1 MSERVLWITDRY
13 PPAKGGMAVSCARQV
28 RGLRRRGIA
37 VDVLVL
43 GAVQA
48 IEAIVEERDGGADI
62 LLPSDPE
69 PGFNANH
76 SWVLAQAR
84 HARTPYT
91 HVVGFGAS
99 VGGYHAVTFAAWL
112 GARSTV
118 LVRGNDLDREW
129 FVPTRAAMVREA
141 FARAGGIGAVTV
153 EKALRIQALY
163 PDRRVVWTPNSVDP
177 ARWELL
183 PADRARRD
191 EIRGLPRAEPGVR
204 VVGLYGELKAKKR
217 IPCWLE
223 AVRDA
228 GRMDRVRLLVVGTL
242 DDATASILDDPFIA
256 PRSVRIPFCPPD
268 ELAGL
273 YAPSLV
279 EGMPNV
285 LLEAMAC
292 GTPVISS
299 DCPAGPSEILEC
311 GRLGELCAAG
321 DAEALAGAL
330 RRVLGDPEAARRRAA
345 LAEQVVTEKW
355 TIQASVRRL
364 EQILEAAAAAGGR
377 ISEKHSD

>member
-48 IEAIVEERDGGADI
+48 IDAIVEERDGGADI

-76 SWVLAQAR
+76 GWVLAQAR

-118 LVRGNDLDREW
+118 LVRGNDLDRDW

-191 EIRGLPRAEPGVR
+191 EIRGLLRA
-204 VVGLYGELKAKKR
+204 
-217 IPCWLE
+217 
-223 AVRDA
+223 
-228 GRMDRVRLLVVGTL
+228 
-242 DDATASILDDPFIA
+242 
-256 PRSVRIPFCPPD
+256 
-268 ELAGL
+268 
-273 YAPSLV
+273 
-279 EGMPNV
+279 
-285 LLEAMAC
+285 
-292 GTPVISS
+292 
-299 DCPAGPSEILEC
+299 
-311 GRLGELCAAG
+311 
-321 DAEALAGAL
+321 
-330 RRVLGDPEAARRRAA
+330 
-345 LAEQVVTEKW
+345 
-355 TIQASVRRL
+355 
-364 EQILEAAAAAGGR
+364 
-377 ISEKHSD
+377 